1 MCYTWDRWLK
11 HFPCVTRGN
20 FAILSMTQHGQEWDA
35 PGPQGYCM
43 QRDKENSLL
52 HIGRQSTNNYIF
64 LPVLM
69 LLVPLFL
76 PWSYL
81 MDTSIQS
88 GVRGSSWWNVRQRMD
103 RPRLFNWMMQLF
115 VKHIP
120 PTRPVM
126 LFVGGHSLHYGPETI
141 QAAAEAEIMIFL
153 SSLNSCGLARV
164 ANSIAVCTCLCKI
177 VNGLRNHKKLAK
189 SWLYIYSGLE
199 LKKGGGELP
208 HSAHK
213 TLPFC
218 FSPISIMSCLHR
230 KDTRLSLWYI
240 FTFRRSLGMRLCHSG
255 SSYVV
260 QAANL
265 GWGPGCGSPRLC
277 SLLSVSCG

>member
-1 MCYTWDRWLK
+1 
-11 HFPCVTRGN
+11 
-20 FAILSMTQHGQEWDA
+20 MTQHGQEWDA

-126 LFVGGHSLHYGPETI
+126 LFVDGHSLHYGPETI

-199 LKKGGGELP
+199 LKKGGGWSFLAGRRTWAGHKTTLPPP
-208 HSAHK
+208 HSYKFKAFIHK
-213 TLPFC
+213 QALLYKLLTSPYINPHYNSMQKGLSHLFITAALEFVCVIKPIEKKPFGLIIP
-218 FSPISIMSCLHR
+218 FAS
-230 KDTRLSLWYI
+230 
-240 FTFRRSLGMRLCHSG
+240 FRSL
-255 SSYVV
+255 
-260 QAANL
+260 
-265 GWGPGCGSPRLC
+265 
-277 SLLSVSCG
+277 